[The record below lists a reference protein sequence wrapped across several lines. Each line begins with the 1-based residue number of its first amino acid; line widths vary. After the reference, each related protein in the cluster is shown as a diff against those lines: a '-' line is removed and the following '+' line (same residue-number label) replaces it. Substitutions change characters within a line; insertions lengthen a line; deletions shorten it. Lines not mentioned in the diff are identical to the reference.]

1 MGFFRK
7 RILRPLIT
15 IAVIA
20 APIVLFA
27 KGGFS
32 FTFGTSDDNYSY
44 VLRDGVENGAARVVD
59 IAMLGAHDAFSH
71 LIKTDSPVDPG
82 EAEDSLLRNE
92 TLGKFADGVF
102 VRLARAQKSG
112 AEALLSAGVRYFDVR
127 LSYYENDWY
136 IKHGLISGQLSL
148 YLDEMIPFLK
158 ENPGEFIVFDLQHV
172 YFTDAVSYDDLFTYL
187 ETYEV
192 DGTSLLDFIHYNPLA
207 VALGDLTYDQV
218 TASGT
223 EAGLV
228 VLAKA
233 DADASLPYH
242 YERGN
247 GDTAVINIRSLWH
260 ETSDTA
266 TLLTGIRA
274 EYDYLESTVIFDD
287 IFRVN
292 QAQKTGALGGSD
304 LWDTIFGWSL
314 LDMANNSNDKLVH
327 ESDFSTWLEE
337 MPIFMVDF
345 ANSAKGDFNQL
356 ANEAIIAYNQS
367 L

>member
-15 IAVIA
+15 IAIIA
-20 APIVLFA
+20 APIVVFA

-32 FTFGTSDDNYSY
+32 FTFGTSDDDYSS
-44 VLRDGVENGAARVVD
+44 VLSDGVIDGSARVVD

-71 LIKTDSPVDPG
+71 SIKADSAVDPG

-112 AEALLSAGVRYFDVR
+112 AGALLTAGVRYFDVR
-127 LSYYENDWY
+127 LSYHEEDWY
-136 IKHGLISGQLSL
+136 TKHGLISAKLSG
-148 YLDEMIPFLK
+148 YLDEIIPFLN
-158 ENPGEFIVFDLQHV
+158 ENPGEFIIFDMQHV
-172 YFTDAVSYDDLFTYL
+172 YLTDAVSYDDLFAYL

-192 DGTSLLDFIHYNPLA
+192 EGVSLLDFIHYDPLTMP
-207 VALGDLTYDQV
+207 LGDLTYDAV
-218 TASGT
+218 TVSGA

-228 VLAKA
+228 VLANA

-247 GDTAVINIRSLWH
+247 GDTEVINIRSVWH
-260 ETSDTA
+260 ETSDTE
-266 TLLTGIRA
+266 TLLAGIRS
-274 EYDYLESTVIFDD
+274 EYDYLEDTVIFDD
-287 IFRVN
+287 ILRVN

-304 LWDTIFGWSL
+304 LWDTILGWSL
-314 LDMANNSNDKLVH
+314 LDMANHSNDKLVH
-327 ESDFSTWLEE
+327 EADFSAWLAA

-345 ANSAKGDFNQL
+345 ANSPQGDFNHL
-356 ANEAIIAYNQS
+356 ANTAFIAYNNT

>member
-1 MGFFRK
+1 MGFFKK

-32 FTFGTSDDNYSY
+32 FTFGASDGSY
-44 VLRDGVENGAARVVD
+44 ADVLRAGIENGSARVVD

-102 VRLARAQKSG
+102 VRLAKAQKSG
-112 AEALLSAGVRYFDVR
+112 AEALLEAGVRYFDVR
-127 LSYYENDWY
+127 LSYHDDDWY
-136 IKHGLISGQLSL
+136 TKHGLISGKLSS
-148 YLDEMIPFLK
+148 YLDEIIPFLHD
-158 ENPGEFIVFDLQHV
+158 NPGEFIIFDMQHV

-192 DGTSLLDFIHYNPLA
+192 EGTTLLDFIHYDPLS

-218 TASGT
+218 TASGQ

-228 VLAKA
+228 VLAKT
-233 DADASLPYH
+233 DADAGLPYH

-247 GDTAVINIRSLWH
+247 GDTEVINIRSLWH
-260 ETSDTA
+260 ETSDTD

-274 EYDYLESTVIFDD
+274 EYDYLDSTVIFDD
-287 IFRVN
+287 ILRVN
-292 QAQKTGALGGSD
+292 QAQKTGALAGSD
-304 LWDTIFGWSL
+304 LWDTILGWSL
-314 LDMANNSNDKLVH
+314 LDMANHSNDTLVH
-327 ESDFSTWLEE
+327 ESDFSAWLEA

-345 ANSAKGDFNQL
+345 ANSAKGDFNPL
-356 ANEAIIAYNQS
+356 ANQAIIAYNQS